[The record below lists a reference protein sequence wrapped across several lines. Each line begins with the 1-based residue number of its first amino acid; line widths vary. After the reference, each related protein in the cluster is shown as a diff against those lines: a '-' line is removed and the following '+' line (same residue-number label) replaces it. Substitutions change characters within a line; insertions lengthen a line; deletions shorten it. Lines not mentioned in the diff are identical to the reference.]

1 MHAHREDEASGA
13 QLRRMHG
20 HYEDEAGGAR
30 VVHLG
35 SGI

>member
-1 MHAHREDEASGA
+1 MHAHCEDEASGA